1 MGLIIGQLAI
11 KAGWR
16 DVHVAPWD
24 LPETICQN
32 IIYKNKL
39 FFNDL
44 SSKFNRS
51 FKRAR
56 YPKRFKCEAITE
68 ANQ

>member
-1 MGLIIGQLAI
+1 MRLIIGLLAI

-16 DVHVAPWD
+16 DAHIAPWD

-39 FFNDL
+39 FLMTYHQNLTDL
-44 SSKFNRS
+44 
-51 FKRAR
+51 
-56 YPKRFKCEAITE
+56 
-68 ANQ
+68 